1 MFVMLLPVPSASM
14 VLFVNVLSELGV
26 IKPAPLVNWLLL
38 VGIALLKSAIELP
51 IDACLAS
58 KAACKP
64 LVLAIVSSPLFI
76 VSLL

>member
-1 MFVMLLPVPSASM
+1 M
-14 VLFVNVLSELGV
+14 VLFVKVLVDVAERY
-26 IKPAPLVNWLLL
+26 PAPLDSWLLL

-64 LVLAIVSSPLFI
+64 LVLAIVKSASAI
-76 VSLL
+76 DSLL